1 MTWNVAISTST
12 FGEGDD
18 APVRFLYGK
27 GVHLRLN
34 PVGRRLTEDEA
45 IAHLEGM
52 DGLIA
57 GLEPLTRRV
66 LQSAPRLKAIAR
78 VGIGLSNLDLD
89 AARELGIKVSNT
101 PEVPAQAVAEM
112 TLGAMLAV
120 CRRLLP
126 TNHDMHNGKWQKR
139 LAMGLYKTRVL
150 IIGYGR
156 TGRKVGRLLQAL
168 GAEVYVTDPNI
179 EASSLKDGEKLV
191 PLEEGLKTA
200 RIITLH
206 ASGDNLIL
214 GKKEFSLMRE
224 GVIILNSAR
233 GGLIEEKALID
244 ALDGGIVGGAWIDAF
259 PEEPYKGPLTDY
271 SQVLLTPH
279 ISTYT
284 MECRRE
290 MEMAAAENL
299 LRDLGA
305 GL

>member
-1 MTWNVAISTST
+1 MSWNVAISTST

-18 APVRFLYGK
+18 TPVRLLNGK
-27 GVHLRLN
+27 GINLRIN
-34 PVGRRLTEDEA
+34 TVGRRLTEDEA
-45 IAHLEGM
+45 IGHLEGM

-57 GLEPLTRRV
+57 GLEPLSRRV
-66 LQSAPRLKAIAR
+66 LQSVPRLKAIAR
-78 VGIGLSNLDLD
+78 VGIGLSNIDLK

-101 PEVPAQAVAEM
+101 PEVPARAVAEM

-126 TNHDMHNGKWQKR
+126 INADMHNGKWQKI

-150 IIGYGR
+150 VVGYGR
-156 TGRKVGRLLQAL
+156 TGSKVGRLLQAL
-168 GAEVYVTDPNI
+168 GAEVYVADPGI

-206 ASGDNLIL
+206 ASGDELIL
-214 GKKEFSLMRE
+214 GEKEFSLMRE
-224 GVIILNSAR
+224 GVILLNSAR
-233 GGLIEEKALID
+233 GGLIDEKALID
-244 ALDGGIVGGAWIDAF
+244 ALDSGIVGGAWIDAF
-259 PEEPYKGPLTDY
+259 PEEPYIGPLINY

-284 MECRRE
+284 RECRRE
-290 MEMAAAENL
+290 METAAAENL
-299 LRDLGA
+299 LKDLGV